1 MIGHH
6 ERTKGEIKTNKQTN
20 KPQQQQQK
28 QKRKPEMNHQNF
40 RCQKNE
46 HRP

>member
-6 ERTKGEIKTNKQTN
+6 ERTKGEIKKTNKQTN

-40 RCQKNE
+40 RC
-46 HRP
+46 